1 MNMDTL
7 KFAASIAAIGFGIVL
22 AVAAFFPIGH
32 KQDRH
37 E

>member
-7 KFAASIAAIGFGIVL
+7 KFAASIAAIGIGIVFV
-22 AVAAFFPIGH
+22 VAAFFPIGH
-32 KQDRH
+32 KQDRS